1 MEHTSPALLDA
12 VSAALRTAGALSG
25 DAPWLLAVSGGRDS
39 MVLLDLCFELG
50 GAGRIRTAT
59 VDHGLRPFTAEARLL
74 ERWCGERGIPWRLLR
89 LAPDLRSRAADRGL
103 EAQARSERYDA
114 LFALADEVG
123 ASHLLTA
130 HTRDDQ
136 AETVLLRLLR
146 GAGPLGLAGIHASRS
161 GRLLR
166 PLLGVGRD
174 AVAAHANR
182 RTLPWVRDPG
192 NEDLDFRRCRIRAIL
207 PALEAAAPG
216 AAAVL
221 ARDAAVAADHAAGLR
236 AWALE
241 HFDLP
246 SDACLPLDLPLTR
259 VGRGPVARVRIH
271 ALLRALGAADGLT
284 RSHLE
289 ALADL
294 AAGRDG
300 RAADLPGDLI
310 AVRRGSTLHL
320 GPRAATP
327 CPDPVDV
334 PGPGR
339 YPTPL
344 GLLEITEEARGDPN
358 ADGRREVCFDR
369 AAVRLPLRLRA
380 PRRGERF
387 APWGLGGHTRLVSR
401 LLADGKVPRHR
412 RSLLRI
418 LEDAEGQVLWLVG
431 CRRSAAAPVRE
442 GTAIVLLARLTDAEV
457 NGSAGQLIR
466 DGLA

>member
-1 MEHTSPALLDA
+1 MSASAPDPVLVEA
-12 VSAALRTAGALSG
+12 VRDVLHSVGAFSG
-25 DAPWLLAVSGGRDS
+25 DTPWLLAVSGGRDS

-50 GAGRIRTAT
+50 GASRVRAAT
-59 VDHGLRPFTAEARLL
+59 VDHGLRPFTAEAGLVA
-74 ERWCGERGIPWRLLR
+74 RWCGERGIPWRLLR
-89 LAPDLRSRAADRGL
+89 LAPGLRGRAADRGA
-103 EAQARSERYDA
+103 EAQARTERYDA

-123 ASHLLTA
+123 ASRVLTA

-146 GAGPLGLAGIHASRS
+146 GAGPMGLAGIQAGSS

-174 AVAAHANR
+174 AVAAHADR

-192 NEDLDFRRCRIRAIL
+192 NEDLDIRRCRVRAIL

-246 SDACLPLDLPLTR
+246 SDASLPLDLPLAR
-259 VGRGPVARVRIH
+259 VGRGAVARVRIH

-284 RSHLE
+284 RSHME
-289 ALADL
+289 ALADI
-294 AAGRDG
+294 ASGRDG
-300 RAADLPGDLI
+300 RAADLPGDLV
-310 AVRRGSTLHL
+310 AVCRGLTLHL
-320 GPRAATP
+320 GPRDATP
-327 CPDPVDV
+327 CPDIVEI

-339 YPTPL
+339 HPTPL
-344 GLLEITEEARGDPN
+344 GLLEITEEARGRLI
-358 ADGRREVCFDR
+358 ADGRREIRFDR
-369 AAVRLPLRLRA
+369 AAVRFPLRLRA
-380 PRRGERF
+380 PRRGERM

-401 LLADGKVPRHR
+401 LLADEKVPRHR
-412 RSLLRI
+412 RALPRV
-418 LEDAEGQVLWLVG
+418 LEDAEGHVIWLVG
-431 CRRSAAAPVRE
+431 CRRGVAAPVSE
-442 GTAIVLLARLTDAEV
+442 GTAVVLLARLTEV
-457 NGSAGQLIR
+457 R
-466 DGLA
+466 

>member
-1 MEHTSPALLDA
+1 MSAPAPDPALMDA
-12 VSAALRTAGALSG
+12 VRAALRTVGALSG
-25 DAPWLLAVSGGRDS
+25 DAPWLLAVSGGQDS

-50 GAGRIRTAT
+50 GAGRIRAAT
-59 VDHGLRPFTAEARLL
+59 VDHGLRPFTAETRLL

-114 LFALADEVG
+114 LFAMADEVG
-123 ASHLLTA
+123 ASRVLTA

-146 GAGPLGLAGIHASRS
+146 GAGPLGLAGIHASRP

-174 AVAAHANR
+174 AVAAYADR

-192 NEDLDFRRCRIRAIL
+192 NEDLDVRRCRVRAIL

-241 HFDLP
+241 HFELS
-246 SDACLPLDLPLTR
+246 SDASLPLDLPLAR
-259 VGRGPVARVRIH
+259 VGRGPVARLRIH

-300 RAADLPGDLI
+300 RAADLPGDLV
-310 AVRRGSTLHL
+310 ATRRGSILHL
-320 GPRAATP
+320 GPRAATR
-327 CPDPVDV
+327 CPDAVEIH
-334 PGPGR
+334 GPGR
-339 YPTPL
+339 HPTPL
-344 GLLEITEEARGDPN
+344 GLLEITEEARGDPI
-358 ADGRREVCFDR
+358 ADDQREVRFDR
-369 AAVRLPLRLRA
+369 AAVRFPLRLRA

-412 RSLLRI
+412 RPLPRI

-431 CRRSAAAPVRE
+431 CRRSTAAPVRE
-442 GTAIVLLARLTDAEV
+442 GTAVVLLARLTEV
-457 NGSAGQLIR
+457 R
-466 DGLA
+466 